1 MAGALTRAWRTTPRG
16 GPGPAEALAV
26 LLALVVLEAGAVA
39 ALPGLEGAAALWA
52 TGALRAG
59 EVALCLLYW
68 KLRGWH
74 WADLGLTG
82 PCVRPGL
89 AVGFAFCAAFAAA
102 ALLAEAGGRL
112 FADRSF
118 LAALAGPRPP
128 ADELLALL
136 AVGAG
141 IAPLFE
147 ELAFRGILYGG
158 LRRRLGPV
166 PAGAAATAAF
176 AAAHLLTTGVPWVQ
190 AVGGLAFFA
199 AYEISG
205 SLWAPILVHACG
217 NLALFLLPFLFP

>member
-1 MAGALTRAWRTTPRG
+1 
-16 GPGPAEALAV
+16 
-26 LLALVVLEAGAVA
+26 VVLEAAAAA
-39 ALPGLEGAAALWA
+39 ALPGLGGAAALWA

-59 EVALCLLYW
+59 ETALCLLYW
-68 KLRGWH
+68 RLRGWG
-74 WADLGLTG
+74 WEDLGLTG
-82 PCVRPGL
+82 PPVKAGL
-89 AVGFAFCAAFAAA
+89 AVGIAFCAAFAGA

-112 FADRSF
+112 LADRSF

-128 ADELLALL
+128 ADELWALL

-147 ELAFRGILYGG
+147 ELAFQGILYGG
-158 LRRRLGPV
+158 LRRRLRPV

-176 AAAHLLTTGVPWVQ
+176 AAAHLFTTGVPWVQ

-199 AYEISG
+199 AYELSG

-217 NLALFLLPFLFP
+217 NLALFLLPLAFS

>member
-1 MAGALTRAWRTTPRG
+1 MAGALTRAWEGSRG

-26 LLALVVLEAGAVA
+26 LLALAAVEAGAVA
-39 ALPGLEGAAALWA
+39 AIPGLKGAAALWA

-59 EVALCLLYW
+59 EGALCLLYW
-68 KLRGWH
+68 KLRGWR
-74 WADLGLTG
+74 WEDLGLTG
-82 PCVRPGL
+82 PRARPGL
-89 AVGFAFCAAFAAA
+89 AVGIAFCAAFAAA
-102 ALLAEAGGRL
+102 SLLTEAGGRL
-112 FADRSF
+112 LAGKSL
-118 LAALAGPRPP
+118 LAALAGPPPP
-128 ADELLALL
+128 AGELVALL

-176 AAAHLLTTGVPWVQ
+176 AAAHLVTTGVPWVQ

-199 AYEISG
+199 AYEISQ

-217 NLALFLLPFLFP
+217 NLALFLLPLAFG

>member
-1 MAGALTRAWRTTPRG
+1 MAGALGRAWARG
-16 GPGPAEALAV
+16 GPGPGEALAV
-26 LLALVVLEAGAVA
+26 LLALVALEAGAVA
-39 ALPGLEGAAALWA
+39 ALPGLGGAAALWA

-59 EVALCLLYW
+59 EAALCLAYW
-68 KLRGWH
+68 RLRGWSFG
-74 WADLGLTG
+74 DLGLTG
-82 PCVRPGL
+82 PRAGGGL
-89 AVGFAFCAAFAAA
+89 AWGVAASAAFAAA
-102 ALLAEAGGRL
+102 VALAEGGGRL
-112 FADRSF
+112 LAGKSF

-128 ADELLALL
+128 VDELAALL
-136 AVGAG
+136 VVGAG

-158 LRRRLGPV
+158 LRKRLGPL

-176 AAAHLLTTGVPWVQ
+176 AAAHLFTTGVPWVQ

-199 AYEISG
+199 AYELSG